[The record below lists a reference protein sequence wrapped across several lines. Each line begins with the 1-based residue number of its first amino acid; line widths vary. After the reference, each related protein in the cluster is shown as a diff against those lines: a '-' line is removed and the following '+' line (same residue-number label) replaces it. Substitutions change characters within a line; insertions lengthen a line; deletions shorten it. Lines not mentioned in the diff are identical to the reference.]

1 MIGKFQLGSRRAVFR
16 RAVLTAAW
24 CLSSAC
30 GGAKAPDAPAERPKP
45 SAANAQISMAKV
57 DEQVVGKAIVS
68 SARVAFDENRI
79 SHVFSPVTGRVA
91 EIVAQL
97 GQHVK
102 QGETLAVLTSPD
114 MGNAVSDVYKAK
126 PAVIQS
132 EKELKRQKELYAAQ
146 AGPLRDLEAA
156 QANYDQAVAELQRA
170 QEKLQLLMK
179 RFHTDKVSQTF
190 PLASPIDGE
199 VIARQIN
206 PGAEVQGQYS
216 GGTTQELYTI
226 GRQDALW
233 VLADVYEQDMGR
245 VVVGAPVE
253 VTTVAYPDRV
263 LKGKVDWI
271 SGALDP
277 VMRTTTVRCTLEN
290 PEGWIKSQM
299 YATARI
305 QTEGTKTLAI
315 PRAAVVHFGD
325 KQMVVGVDFKADR
338 YLRRPVIVDEDQIG
352 DWVPVLHGL
361 EPGDE
366 IVVNGALLLSEAV
379 N

>member
-1 MIGKFQLGSRRAVFR
+1 VLRRLS
-16 RAVLTAAW
+16 LTAAF
-24 CLSSAC
+24 CLLSSAC
-30 GGAKAPDAPAERPKP
+30 GASKPADEGATQRPKP
-45 SAANAQISMAKV
+45 SAANAQITISTV
-57 DEQVVGKAIVS
+57 DQQVVGKAIVS
-68 SARVAFDENRI
+68 SARVAFDENRV

-97 GQHVK
+97 GQHVR
-102 QGETLAVLTSPD
+102 QGETLAILTSPD

-126 PAVIQS
+126 PAVIQT

-146 AGPLRDLEAA
+146 AGPLRDLESA

-170 QEKLQLLMK
+170 EAKLKLLQK
-179 RFHTDKVSQTF
+179 RFHTDKVTQTF
-190 PLASPIDGE
+190 PLTSPIDGE

-216 GGTTQELYTI
+216 GGATQELYTI

-233 VLADVYEQDMGR
+233 LLADVYEQDLGR
-245 VVVGAPVE
+245 VKVGAAVE

-263 LKGKVDWI
+263 LKGRVDWV

-290 PEGWIKSQM
+290 PEGWLKPQM
-299 YATARI
+299 YATAKI
-305 QTEGTKTLAI
+305 ETEGTKTMAI
-315 PRAAVVHFGD
+315 PRVAVLHFGD
-325 KQMVVGVDFKADR
+325 KQMVIGVDSAADR
-338 YLRRPVIVDEDQIG
+338 YERRPVIVDEDQVG

-361 EPGDE
+361 EAGDK
-366 IVVNGALLLSEAV
+366 IVTNGALLLSEAV